1 MTWKNICAFR
11 QRFATLMNFHAQ
23 TFGNWQFVWNF
34 VRYLCAAATGGPDF
48 FLSAMNFCVR
58 GRTIITSIYELAQL
72 RRVHVQINFS

>member
-23 TFGNWQFVWNF
+23 TFGNCQFVWNF
-34 VRYLCAAATGGPDF
+34 FRYLCAAATAGPDF
-48 FLSAMNFCVR
+48 FSLINVHVR
-58 GRTIITSIYELAQL
+58 GRAIITSIYELAQL